1 MTKDELAFLP
11 ALELRELIAKREVS
25 PVEVTELFLERIE
38 RLDGSLNSYLTV
50 TRELALQSAREAEA
64 AVMRGDDLGPLHGV
78 PVSIKDLEM
87 TAGVRTTSGSL
98 LFKDRVPDKD
108 SAVTR
113 RTLEAGAIMLGKT
126 NTPEFGLLGHTQN
139 RLGDHGRNPWNTD
152 RTPGGSSGGAG
163 ASLAA
168 GLCTVASGSD
178 GGGSIRIPSSYCGV
192 YGIKPTQGRV
202 PRVTG
207 APMLPRVANLFSQSG
222 PMTRTVRDAAM
233 YLQVLA
239 GHDPEDPGSLRAQP
253 NEYMAAA
260 DRGVSGLRIGWSAD
274 YGYATVD
281 PEVASTC
288 ERAARAFDELGCTVE
303 EADVSLEGVFEP
315 FWTLFRVSSYAGV
328 SDSVEG
334 RENELTEY
342 GRDYFEQS
350 KGVSGPEYAR
360 ALGHTEV
367 LKAQFA
373 DLFERYDLL
382 LSPTMATTA
391 FPVGEPPEII
401 DGKPVPWFSGYTP
414 FTYPINMIG
423 HPAAS
428 VPCGL
433 SSEGLPIGLHVVGR
447 FGDESTVIAASAAF
461 EEARPWADARPSV
474 S

>member
-1 MTKDELAFLP
+1 MTKDELAFVP
-11 ALELRELIAKREVS
+11 ALELRGMIASREVS
-25 PVEVTELFLERIE
+25 PVEVTEVFLERIE
-38 RLDGSLNSYLTV
+38 RLDGSLNAYLTV
-50 TRELALQSAREAEA
+50 TPELALRSAREAES
-64 AVMRGDDLGPLHGV
+64 AVVRGDELGPLHGV

-87 TAGVRTTSGSL
+87 TAAVRTTSGSL
-98 LFKDRVPDKD
+98 LFKDRVPDVD
-108 SAVTR
+108 SAVVR
-113 RTLEAGAIMLGKT
+113 RTLGAGAVMLGKT
-126 NTPEFGLLGHTQN
+126 NTPEFGLLGHTMN
-139 RLGDHGRNPWNTD
+139 RLGDHGRNPWNTE

-207 APMLPRVANLFSQSG
+207 APILPRVSNLFSQSG
-222 PMTRTVRDAAM
+222 PMTRTVRDAAL

-239 GHDPEDPGSLRAQP
+239 GRDAEDPGTLRAEP
-253 NEYMAAA
+253 DDYMAAA

-274 YGYATVD
+274 FGYATVD

-288 ERAARAFDELGCTVE
+288 ERAARVFEDMGCTVE
-303 EADVSLEGVFEP
+303 EADVALEGAFEP
-315 FWTLFRVSSYAGV
+315 FWALFRVSSYAGM
-328 SDSVEG
+328 SDAVEG
-334 RENELTEY
+334 REDELSEY
-342 GRDYFEQS
+342 GRDFFGQA
-350 KGVSGPEYAR
+350 KDVSGTDYAR
-360 ALGHTEV
+360 ALGYADV

-373 DLFERYDLL
+373 ELFKRYDVL

-391 FPVGEPPEII
+391 FPVGEPPTSIA
-401 DGKPVPWFSGYTP
+401 GKPVHWFSGYTP

-447 FGDESTVIAASAAF
+447 FGDESTVIAASAAY
-461 EEARPWADARPSV
+461 EEARPWADARPGV